1 MEKEQMNIY
10 KNRWIILLILVLEP
24 FMACLDSS
32 IVNVAL
38 PVMSQ
43 KLSVTTA
50 SIEWV
55 VTGYLIAVVSTIMV
69 FGKLGDI
76 KGKINVF
83 KFGLIVFTIGSFMCG
98 ISRSLRFLLFS
109 RVIQGIGAA
118 ATMGT
123 NQGIIT
129 EVFPANERGRAL
141 GICGTFV
148 ALGAMIGPP
157 LGGFI
162 VSYFSWQ
169 YIFLINVPIGIIAI
183 PFAMKLLPK
192 RSKVVNE
199 RFDIKGSVLF
209 ALFIILLFGAM
220 IEGQKIGFSN
230 FSIVICF
237 ILSLIF
243 FILFIGTEKRVE
255 NPIVEMSIFE
265 NKMFSISIICA
276 FIVFSVISCS
286 NIIIPFYL
294 QYTMKLSPSITG
306 LIMIISPV
314 LLSIVAPLSGYLSDK
329 MGSEKLTF
337 IGLVLVTIGLILM
350 STLNEHSAIIY
361 LVIFLGVITIGNG
374 MFQSP
379 NTSLIM
385 SLVPKNKLGIAGS
398 INALVRNVGFV
409 FGISFSTTLL
419 YNRMSHRVGY
429 HVDNYIKG
437 RDDVFIYGM
446 RYVYIAAAVFCI
458 IGATITAIRL
468 FRKQDVKKRQVA

>member
-1 MEKEQMNIY
+1 MEKEQKNIY
-10 KNRWIILLILVLEP
+10 KNRWIILFILVLEP

-43 KLSVTTA
+43 KLSVTMA

-76 KGKINVF
+76 KSKVNVF

-98 ISRSLRFLLFS
+98 ISKTLMFLLIS
-109 RVIQGIGAA
+109 RAIQGVGAA
-118 ATMGT
+118 ASMGT
-123 NQGIIT
+123 SQGIIT
-129 EVFPANERGRAL
+129 QVFPANERGRAL

-157 LGGFI
+157 LGGII
-162 VSYFSWQ
+162 VSYFSWH
-169 YIFLINVPIGIIAI
+169 YIFLINVPIGLIII
-183 PFAMKLLPK
+183 PLSMKLLPK
-192 RSKVVNE
+192 SSKVVSNE
-199 RFDIKGSVLF
+199 KLDTLGSVLF
-209 ALFIILLFGAM
+209 ALFIVLLFGAM
-220 IEGQKIGFSN
+220 IEGQNIGYN
-230 FSIVICF
+230 KVSIITCF
-237 ILSLIF
+237 VLSLIF
-243 FILFIGTEKRVE
+243 FILFVITEKKVE
-255 NPIVEMSIFE
+255 NPTVDLSIFD
-265 NKMFSISIICA
+265 NKMFTVSIICA

-294 QYTMKLSPSITG
+294 QYALKLSPSITG
-306 LIMIISPV
+306 FIMIISP
-314 LLSIVAPLSGYLSDK
+314 LILAIVAPLSGYLSDK
-329 MGSEKLTF
+329 LGSEKLTF
-337 IGLVLVTIGLILM
+337 YGLILVTAGLVLM
-350 STLNEHSAIIY
+350 STLNEHSAVVY
-361 LVIFLGVITIGNG
+361 LVIFLGIITLGNG

-419 YNRMSHRVGY
+419 YNRMSYKVGY
-429 HVDNYIKG
+429 HVNNYIKG

-446 RYVYIAAAVFCI
+446 RYVYIAAAVLCI
-458 IGATITAIRL
+458 IGAVITAMRL
-468 FRKQDVKKRQVA
+468 FRKHEA